1 MEYKTLDMGS
11 YKRKQ
16 HFEYFSGLAFP
27 YVGTTAP
34 VDITALREKIRRERL
49 SYTSLI
55 QPVPVPADSN
65 PRITFGKFYAQ
76 GEKTL
81 LPVSL
86 LCNHALAD
94 GLHIAAFYR
103 QLEREIEA
111 LCAQA

>member
-49 SYTSLI
+49 PFFFSRSATARRGRRTACRSC
-55 QPVPVPADSN
+55 A
-65 PRITFGKFYAQ
+65 G
-76 GEKTL
+76 
-81 LPVSL
+81 
-86 LCNHALAD
+86 
-94 GLHIAAFYR
+94 AF
-103 QLEREIEA
+103 
-111 LCAQA
+111 